1 MRRTPGHCRNG
12 CIRGAVAQEQRVQRL
27 KNIISTHSDTNDH
40 SQGLTGILVQDG
52 QHLVAA
58 TVAELVVYE
67 VDAPDMVGM
76 GRPQPYDRS
85 ILVVEPTALFMTLRQ
100 LKAFFAPDPL
110 NLLVVH
116 LPAFDTQ
123 QFRYLAIA
131 VAPILLRQPDQGEP
145 QGGIVTKLPGRQALG
160 FR

>member
-67 VDAPDMVGM
+67 VDAPDMVGWV
-76 GRPQPYDRS
+76 GRSRMIEAS
-85 ILVVEPTALFMTLRQ
+85 LW
-100 LKAFFAPDPL
+100 
-110 NLLVVH
+110 
-116 LPAFDTQ
+116 
-123 QFRYLAIA
+123 
-131 VAPILLRQPDQGEP
+131 
-145 QGGIVTKLPGRQALG
+145 
-160 FR
+160 